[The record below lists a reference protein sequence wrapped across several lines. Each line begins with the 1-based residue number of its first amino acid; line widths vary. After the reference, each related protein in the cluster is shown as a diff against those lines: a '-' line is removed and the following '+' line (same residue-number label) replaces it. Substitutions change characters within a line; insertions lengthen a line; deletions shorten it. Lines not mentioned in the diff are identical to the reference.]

1 MRIIAVFALL
11 LVSAAQILFAQKT
24 TPTYTLAEA
33 VAQKLVEM
41 QLEGTGG
48 HSGESLSMTCKN
60 LKNTSFR
67 VRVPIG
73 QLMNPADS
81 NLQTLV
87 VADEQVF
94 AMQAKATRSLKLK
107 AFCSQAGDGSPGT
120 GSAFSVGAMGPEKL
134 IQLLKYVSENNIVDD
149 GDVQSAVWC
158 VTNGHTPASIGDAGL
173 KIFTSKLV
181 GLDVPQYR
189 IRYHTEDPQPGRRAD
204 WGKALVVESQFQ
216 YTLEKDTKLDMLLL
230 DVEGKTIKVLR
241 KDELSKAGEH
251 RSGMKLEVYNLDPGK
266 YTVRLQKK
274 NGEVIK
280 DMLVEF

>member
-1 MRIIAVFALL
+1 MRIVALFALL
-11 LVSAAQILFAQKT
+11 LVSAAKPLSAQKT

-41 QLEGTGG
+41 RLEGTGG

-87 VADEQVF
+87 IADEQVF
-94 AMQAKATRSLKLK
+94 AMQAKATRELKLK
-107 AFCSQAGDGSPGT
+107 AFCSQAGDGSPGA
-120 GSAFSVGAMGPEKL
+120 GSAFAVGAMGPEKL
-134 IQLLKYVSENNIVDD
+134 IQLLKYVSENNITDN
-149 GDVQSAVWC
+149 GDIQSAVWC
-158 VTNGHTPASIGDAGL
+158 VTNGHHPASIGDAKL
-173 KIFTSKLV
+173 KTYTATLV
-181 GLDVPQYR
+181 GKDVPQYR
-189 IRYHTEDPQPGRRAD
+189 IRYHTEDPQPGQRAD

-230 DVEGKTIKVLR
+230 DGEGKTIKVLR
-241 KDELSKAGEH
+241 KDELAKAGEH